1 MIEQRQDIAN
11 IVMRAFGSMPEPA
24 TWRDREETSY
34 ALADAILALIQKEQ
48 GWRDIESAP
57 RDGTLMLLEL
67 DDGSIKLGRYHIS
80 PTYSFLW
87 WSEDA
92 APLSEPRR
100 WLPTPPQG
108 EDET

>member
-48 GWRDIESAP
+48 GWRPDYE
-57 RDGTLMLLEL
+57 TLRRSLDVLMAANKQGGGYWLHGDHVAFLLDEL
-67 DDGSIKLGRYHIS
+67 IRPGLREHGY
-80 PTYSFLW
+80 Y
-87 WSEDA
+87 A
-92 APLSEPRR
+92 
-100 WLPTPPQG
+100 TPPQG
-108 EDET
+108 EDG